1 MKEISKHILIILK
14 VGCRSPR
21 FGSFDVRQVRGG
33 VNRWGS
39 RSAREQNIC
48 STFLLFA
55 DISQNDYHIVFL
67 FEQDQ
72 IQNASAAIITIIVIY
87 ILIRTYNYAAFS
99 LILELI
105 DLRIRKTY
113 YAYLFTLSHS
123 HFFCVCSILKF
134 CVVGPR
140 FLLSHFFLN

>member
-14 VGCRSPR
+14 VGCHSPR

-48 STFLLFA
+48 TTFLLFT
-55 DISQNDYHIVFL
+55 DISQMLIYIVFH

-72 IQNASAAIITIIVIY
+72 IQNASAIIAIY
-87 ILIRTYNYAAFS
+87 ISIRNS
-99 LILELI
+99 L
-105 DLRIRKTY
+105 
-113 YAYLFTLSHS
+113 LFWFGALYFH
-123 HFFCVCSILKF
+123 
-134 CVVGPR
+134 
-140 FLLSHFFLN
+140 